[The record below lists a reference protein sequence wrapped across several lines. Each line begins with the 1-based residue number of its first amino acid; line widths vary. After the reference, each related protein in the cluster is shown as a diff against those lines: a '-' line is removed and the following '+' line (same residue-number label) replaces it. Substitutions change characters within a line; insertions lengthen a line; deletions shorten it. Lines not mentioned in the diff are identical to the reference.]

1 MLPTTN
7 TRVSSDKAPRR
18 LRLWQTL
25 LRACSRACG
34 IPKTSLAEAY
44 AFPKHLMRITST
56 CQWCIFLGTS
66 LLITALAIRFYAP
79 PRLYHALLQPIAYVT
94 RPLLEPDPVDAAL
107 PRLSYFGLSGMV
119 LNENALTT
127 SEAASL
133 NNESRT
139 AICKPYGWQPRP
151 GGSTLASPSIV
162 YVVLYNGELEL
173 LLLLLS
179 TVCSGGALDALV
191 VSEGPLTFSGVPKDM
206 PFSRT
211 LAEQPQL
218 LEPWIREG
226 RLIYVQSSA
235 EMLSAAQAGGP
246 FAVEGVQRDW
256 ALQSA
261 VDKGVLKQG
270 DFVLVGDVD
279 EIPRPGSLWL
289 LKVGKCIFVVVVQI
303 QGTLRKHGLLD
314 AALKSGGMRWPPHL
328 P

>member
-7 TRVSSDKAPRR
+7 SPALHVPSDKAPRR
-18 LRLWQTL
+18 IRLWQTL
-25 LRACSRACG
+25 HRACSRAYG

-44 AFPKHLMRITST
+44 AFPKHLMRMTST
-56 CQWCIFLGTS
+56 CRWCLFLGAT
-66 LLITALAIRFYAP
+66 LLIAALAIRFYAP
-79 PRLYHALLQPIAYVT
+79 PRLFHALLQPIAYVT

-119 LNENALTT
+119 LNENSLTT
-127 SEAASL
+127 SEAAAL

-151 GGSTLASPSIV
+151 RDSTPSIV

-191 VSEGPLTFSGVPKDM
+191 VSEGPLTFSGMPKEM
-206 PFSRT
+206 PFGRI

-218 LEPWIREG
+218 LEPWISDG
-226 RLIYVQSSA
+226 RLVYVQSSA
-235 EMLSAAQAGGP
+235 EMLAAAQAGGP

-261 VDKGVLKQG
+261 VDKGVLKRG

-289 LKVGKCIFVVVVQI
+289 LKVGMP
-303 QGTLRKHGLLD
+303 R
-314 AALKSGGMRWPPHL
+314 
-328 P
+328 